1 MVNKEEFMPQRAQL
15 SWFPANTLRSK
26 VRRGSAYV
34 AEPKEE
40 GISAKTRRVVSSILV
55 HEVWHLL
62 RKHHQRSARLGINE
76 SNAPAWN
83 IATDC
88 EINDDLVAQGGTL
101 SDCFLPSHFGFR
113 LRRLLLRRLP
123 RRRPTA
129 QTKKLAVL
137 VPESAPN
144 PIILK
149 SKNVYE

>member
-1 MVNKEEFMPQRAQL
+1 MVNKREFMPQRAQL

-26 VRRGSAYV
+26 VRRG
-34 AEPKEE
+34 
-40 GISAKTRRVVSSILV
+40 IRIRRRVVSSILV

-62 RKHHQRSARLGINE
+62 RKHHQRAARLGINE
-76 SNAPAWN
+76 SNALDWN

-101 SDCFLPSHFGFR
+101 SDCLLPSHFGFR

-149 SKNVYE
+149 SKKCL